1 MDAHDPRTTGRRR
14 DRGPWSVGLAA
25 ALALAAVVGRAA
37 APADVAAAR
46 DRVAALGGEAAC
58 SVDDAGEVREI
69 VVPDGSGVTADD
81 AALFGRLTG
90 LRKLHVLNCRE
101 FDDAQVARLAGLDAL
116 ESLAIT
122 NSRIGDQAVETI
134 AASFPRLRE
143 LDLSSNV
150 NLTGA
155 AMRSIVSLT
164 KLERLTLVQCRF
176 NDLHTRRLG
185 KLLALEAL
193 DLRGNMEAG
202 DMTLGVAARLPQ
214 LRALKHRS
222 SVVTDEGLAELA
234 TSPALESLLAQDFAI
249 TNASG
254 GHLAALAKLRSL
266 EIFRC
271 QGFGGAGVLALAPL
285 KKLAR
290 LTLRDLPE
298 VDDAAL
304 AVAADLPALERLSL
318 HELASV
324 GDDGLRHLASA
335 RGLKVLDIW
344 SIPQMTDASVQ
355 VIASLANLEELS
367 IRDTGV
373 TERSLPALAAMLGL
387 VSLTFDNG
395 PVSPAV
401 FEQVRAAKAW
411 KKLDLRK

>member
-1 MDAHDPRTTGRRR
+1 
-14 DRGPWSVGLAA
+14 
-25 ALALAAVVGRAA
+25 
-37 APADVAAAR
+37 
-46 DRVAALGGEAAC
+46 
-58 SVDDAGEVREI
+58 
-69 VVPDGSGVTADD
+69 
-81 AALFGRLTG
+81 
-90 LRKLHVLNCRE
+90 
-101 FDDAQVARLAGLDAL
+101 
-116 ESLAIT
+116 
-122 NSRIGDQAVETI
+122 
-134 AASFPRLRE
+134 
-143 LDLSSNV
+143 
-150 NLTGA
+150 
-155 AMRSIVSLT
+155 
-164 KLERLTLVQCRF
+164 
-176 NDLHTRRLG
+176 
-185 KLLALEAL
+185 
-193 DLRGNMEAG
+193 
-202 DMTLGVAARLPQ
+202 MTLGVAARLPQ